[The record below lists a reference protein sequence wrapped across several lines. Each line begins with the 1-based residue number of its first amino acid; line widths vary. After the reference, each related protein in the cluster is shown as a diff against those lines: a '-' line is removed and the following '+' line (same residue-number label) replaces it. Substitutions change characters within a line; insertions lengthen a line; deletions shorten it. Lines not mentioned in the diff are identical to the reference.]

1 MEAETWNL
9 RDLPKKSELTTL
21 YLKQIL
27 SELGVWD
34 PHFPWELPYWIQDK
48 DSEAQIPVWHV
59 WKQP

>member
-34 PHFPWELPYWIQDK
+34 PYFPWELPYWIQDK